1 MELYIPYL
9 IGSGVSA
16 ILGSVA
22 YNFYY
27 INDEIDDKD
36 EIIKDEYDLMM
47 EIPQKNNNRSLKGN
61 SFREKTESLMKIC
74 KEECGLE
81 FYNIKSKKTRLKLI
95 RYIKEYETI
104 GHDNFVKNHI
114 KYNFKKELN

>member
-1 MELYIPYL
+1 MEFYIPYL
-9 IGSGVSA
+9 IGSSVSA
-16 ILGSVA
+16 FLGGVA

-27 INDEIDDKD
+27 TNEEIDEEE
-36 EIIKDEYDLMM
+36 EIINDEYDLMI
-47 EIPQKNNNRSLKGN
+47 EIPQKNNNKKLNGN
-61 SFREKTESLMKIC
+61 SFREKSDSIMNIC

-81 FYNIKSKKTRLKLI
+81 FFNIKSKKTRLKLI

-114 KYNFKKELN
+114 KYNFKKN